1 MSLLDLPL
9 IVATVDATAA
19 AAADPAAAQQVVE
32 PMFVKIL
39 ATTLFALAVIHT
51 FVVKKFAQWAHHYPQ
66 GSLQENL
73 LHFLAETEIV
83 FGLWASVMFLAYAA
97 AHRSIHHA
105 VEYIETQL
113 NFTEPKFVLVVMV
126 VAATRPVVQLAERL
140 ILSVARLLPLK
151 ENVSFYIATLSF
163 GSLLGSF
170 ITEPAAM
177 TLLAML
183 LKQRYFDR
191 GISSSLAYATIG
203 LLFVNVSIGGT
214 LTHFAAPPVL
224 MVASKWNWGFWHML
238 TNFGWRSVAACLT
251 STLVVT
257 AVYFKQ
263 LNNLQPPTE
272 SRQFIPAWLTG
283 AHVTCLATVVY
294 FAHYP
299 DVFFGVFM
307 LFLGL
312 VTATREYQEAL
323 KLKEGLL
330 VGFFLA
336 GLVVFSKLQAWWL
349 EPLIQNMSS
358 SMLYY
363 GATALTAITD
373 NAALTLLGSQVPNLS
388 DDLKFALLAGAV
400 SGGGLTV
407 IANAPN
413 PAGAG
418 ILQSSA
424 AFAGDGINP
433 GKLLLG
439 ALFPTAVAIA
449 FFWLI

>member
-1 MSLLDLPL
+1 MSLLDIPF

-19 AAADPAAAQQVVE
+19 AAADPAAAQQIVE

-39 ATTLFALAVIHT
+39 ATTLFAIAVIHT

-191 GISSSLAYATIG
+191 GISSSLPM
-203 LLFVNVSIGGT
+203 
-214 LTHFAAPPVL
+214 PP
-224 MVASKWNWGFWHML
+224 SD
-238 TNFGWRSVAACLT
+238 C
-251 STLVVT
+251 
-257 AVYFKQ
+257 
-263 LNNLQPPTE
+263 
-272 SRQFIPAWLTG
+272 
-283 AHVTCLATVVY
+283 
-294 FAHYP
+294 
-299 DVFFGVFM
+299 
-307 LFLGL
+307 
-312 VTATREYQEAL
+312 
-323 KLKEGLL
+323 
-330 VGFFLA
+330 
-336 GLVVFSKLQAWWL
+336 
-349 EPLIQNMSS
+349 SS
-358 SMLYY
+358 SMFPSAAHSHISPHHQSSWSPPNGN
-363 GATALTAITD
+363 GASGTCSPI
-373 NAALTLLGSQVPNLS
+373 
-388 DDLKFALLAGAV
+388 LAGDP
-400 SGGGLTV
+400 L
-407 IANAPN
+407 P
-413 PAGAG
+413 PASPPH
-418 ILQSSA
+418 SSS
-424 AFAGDGINP
+424 
-433 GKLLLG
+433 LLSTSNNSIICSHPQNHDSSYPHG
-439 ALFPTAVAIA
+439 
-449 FFWLI
+449 